1 LARTPPGAASTERG
15 SADRTSTVAVTKPGD
30 GTALGEGVRLILED
44 SVGGRLGNWLRVG
57 ACEAVRV
64 PVEERLVL
72 PVGACEGVWVGVAA
86 CEGDPDGVPVAVGA
100 WLLLPLD
107 VGVAACE
114 PVADP
119 LPVGVTT

>member
-1 LARTPPGAASTERG
+1 VKASRAPRSRSRSAAASRG
-15 SADRTSTVAVTKPGD
+15 CAAKPGD